1 MVEIG
6 GFCGYSAVRFASKL
20 RAVSGASAHYYSFEF
35 SSVFAGIATEVRYT
49 LLTVAHLSKR

>member
-20 RAVSGASAHYYSFEF
+20 REVSGPSAHYYSFEF
-35 SSVFAGIATEVRYT
+35 SPVFARIATEVRASCEFD
-49 LLTVAHLSKR
+49 L